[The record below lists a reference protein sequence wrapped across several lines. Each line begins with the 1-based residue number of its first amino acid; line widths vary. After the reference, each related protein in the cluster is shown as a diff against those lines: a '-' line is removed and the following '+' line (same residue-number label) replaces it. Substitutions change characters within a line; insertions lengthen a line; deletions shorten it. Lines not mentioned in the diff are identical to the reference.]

1 MKAKLGKIKEI
12 KQEMV
17 RSFFFAHEDKEAE
30 KVIVDGIPCGVVK
43 EHADRAWTLR
53 HKFCDILKAFSKNA
67 LKKEKERTFYLL
79 LSKSHS

>member
-1 MKAKLGKIKEI
+1 
-12 KQEMV
+12 MV

-53 HKFCDILKAFSKNA
+53 HKFCDILKAFSKCIIR
-67 LKKEKERTFYLL
+67 KKERIFYLF
-79 LSKSHS
+79 LSKTNYSFF

>member
-53 HKFCDILKAFSKNA
+53 HKFCDILKAFTDFEDLDYENFSTNKKN
-67 LKKEKERTFYLL
+67 LQKTI
-79 LSKSHS
+79 